1 MKQARA
7 KKTASIRLPRT
18 SASYTELADFFDRHD
33 GLDLLDQGITEIDP
47 DRADLDR
54 MPTRKLRSR
63 ER

>member
-1 MKQARA
+1 MKETRVKKKKARI
-7 KKTASIRLPRT
+7 SLPRE

-33 GLDLLDQGITEIDP
+33 GTELLDQGITEIDP

-54 MPTRKLRSR
+54 MLH